1 MAAQPVPSFAEIQK
15 ADQEEMKRNEKI
27 RAKEIELQ
35 KQAAAKT
42 NSQVRFLIKCNIW
55 RIDPCHYVL
64 VNEST

>member
-27 RAKEIELQ
+27 RAKEIEMQ

-42 NSQVRFLIKCNIW
+42 NSQVRFFIVRLS
-55 RIDPCHYVL
+55 R
-64 VNEST
+64 E